1 MSFKRLETSDFVI
14 SADSISSTLWSTQTP
29 SLTNFFTSSAQI
41 AGSSGQ
47 FYYNVYQTASFLANA
62 EIQFAVAYGNKYGS
76 GSLNYSN
83 LIDGYSPS
91 STVYGQWQNLIIGDE
106 NTDFVFG
113 GVSSSNF
120 VAITFERTRYK
131 ESLLPGSLLLTLGS
145 GPNAL
150 LLKDSSEYTNT
161 ATFTEAGRVFNLIT
175 ASSTNDASTYG
186 WFLPDISSII
196 LNTGTNG
203 VTSSLS
209 AWSGSASGS
218 NAPNESPMKSIIDGL
233 TAGGNF
239 KINSQETITSN
250 YIFIRAKS
258 SEFNY
263 SENPSFISGSTGEIL
278 NNSFINNPQTYIT
291 TVGLYNDT
299 NELLAVAKLSRPLP
313 KDFTSEAL
321 IRVKLDF

>member
-14 SADSISSTLWSTQTP
+14 SADSISSTLWSTQTSTLNAFYTNSVQEARP
-29 SLTNFFTSSAQI
+29 S
-41 AGSSGQ
+41 GR
-47 FYYNVYQTASFLANA
+47 YYLNVYQTASSEENA
-62 EIQFAVAYGNKYGS
+62 EIQFAVTYGDKYGS

-91 STVYGQWQNLIIGDE
+91 STTYRQWQNLIIGDE
-106 NTDFVFG
+106 NNDFIFG

-120 VAITFERTRYK
+120 VAITFERARYK

-145 GPNAL
+145 GPSAL
-150 LLKDSSEYTNT
+150 VLKDSSEYTNT

-175 ASSTNDASTYG
+175 ASSTNAAGTYG

-218 NAPNESPMKSIIDGL
+218 NAPNESPMKSIINGL
-233 TAGGNF
+233 AAGSNF
-239 KINSQETITSN
+239 KINSKETITSN
-250 YIFIRAKS
+250 YIFIRARS

-263 SENPSFISGSTGEIL
+263 SENLSFISGSTGEIL
-278 NNSFINNPQTYIT
+278 FNSFINNPQTYIT